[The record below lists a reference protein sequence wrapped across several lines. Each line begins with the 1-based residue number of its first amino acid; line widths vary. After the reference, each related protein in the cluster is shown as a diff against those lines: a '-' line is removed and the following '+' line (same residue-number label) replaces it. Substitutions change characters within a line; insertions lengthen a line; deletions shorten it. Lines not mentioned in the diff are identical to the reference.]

1 MSDYFTRIELPPV
14 DRTAPRAISSAQA
27 VQPIAAGRSAPSP
40 DRDARASMPQIDV
53 ASVDEDVASAAE
65 YVEIHARI
73 ADILADLDSGTSV
86 DGAARSIDAM
96 LARPIILVPLPPA
109 SKEAIEHAAVV
120 ARRMVDRAAYSHAAQ
135 AHVSRGVVDQIVASA
150 N

>member
-14 DRTAPRAISSAQA
+14 DRTAPRAIAPVQA
-27 VQPIAAGRSAPSP
+27 VPSIETGRSAPSP
-40 DRDARASMPQIDV
+40 DREARTPDPQIDLV
-53 ASVDEDVASAAE
+53 SVDEDVAGAAE
-65 YVEIHARI
+65 YVAIHARI
-73 ADILADLDSGTSV
+73 ADILADLDIGASV

-109 SKEAIEHAAVV
+109 SKEAIEHVAVI
-120 ARRMVDRAAYSHAAQ
+120 ARRMVERAAYSHAAQ
-135 AHVSRGVVDQIVASA
+135 AHVPRGVVDQIVASS